1 MLSGLVNARLWVDGR
16 SVQGSSHEV
25 EPGSHRIRASRRGYE
40 DYEQTVTVGAGA
52 TTRIPVQW
60 QVVAAPPPTPA
71 PARPASQCEQF
82 NNSYNLYDDCFDS
95 AASPRAAPLVPLTDD
110 IEGVPSATVLV
121 LRVEADGT
129 VSTVLPRNPS
139 NNPRFTILAVQFATE
154 LRFDPATKNGQA
166 VRAWQQQVFQPAQRR

>member
-1 MLSGLVNARLWVDGR
+1 VG
-16 SVQGSSHEV
+16 
-25 EPGSHRIRASRRGYE
+25 PGSHRIRASRRGYE
-40 DYEQTVTVGAGA
+40 DYEATVTVSAGS

-60 QVVAAPPPTPA
+60 QAIAAPPP

-95 AASPRAAPLVPLTDD
+95 AATPRAAPLVPLTDD

-139 NNPRFTILAVQFATE
+139 DNPRFTILAVRFAQQ
-154 LRFDPATKNGQA
+154 LRFDPAKKNGLP

>member
-1 MLSGLVNARLWVDGR
+1 MTVDA
-16 SVQGSSHEV
+16 GS
-25 EPGSHRIRASRRGYE
+25 
-40 DYEQTVTVGAGA
+40 

-60 QVVAAPPPTPA
+60 QAVAAPPPTPA
-71 PARPASQCEQF
+71 PVRPASQCEQF

-95 AASPRAAPLVPLTDD
+95 AASPLAAPLVPLTDD

-121 LRVEADGT
+121 LRVEADGA

-139 NNPRFTILAVQFATE
+139 NNPRFTILAVQFAKE
-154 LRFDPATKNGQA
+154 LRFDPAKKNGQP